1 MNGWKSYFDKL
12 LNNNTIPDEEE
23 NKITAGPELPINVNL
38 FSEEELLYAIKSLKN
53 GKSPGIDSDI
63 TSEIVKYG
71 GTQIKSVL
79 LKICNKVYTDLVPP
93 KQWTTNIIIPIP
105 KKGDIHKMSNFRG
118 ICLMSTGAKLFNR
131 MLLNRIYEHVNPR
144 ISITQAGFRR
154 KMNCVQQINTLR
166 MIIESMNDKNL
177 PLIAS

>member
-1 MNGWKSYFDKL
+1 M
-12 LNNNTIPDEEE
+12 
-23 NKITAGPELPINVNL
+23 
-38 FSEEELLYAIKSLKN
+38 
-53 GKSPGIDSDI
+53 
-63 TSEIVKYG
+63 KYG

-118 ICLMSTGAKLFNR
+118 ICLMSTRAKLFNR

-154 KMNCVQQINTLR
+154 KMNCVQQINTLI
-166 MIIESMNDKNL
+166 MIIIN
-177 PLIAS
+177 